1 VVRRVVAGLGIGALV
16 VGGLVVGCESG
27 STDAPVAVSLEGGV
41 QKGPFVL
48 GSSISVS
55 PLNEKANP
63 TGQTFLTQTTNDKGE
78 FAVDSAALG
87 PVSIQG
93 EGFYFDEVKGS
104 LSVSQLT
111 LRALYL
117 VENAGPQN
125 AFLNLITHL
134 TYARVRK
141 LVLGGSTF
149 PAAILQA
156 EKELRS
162 EFAITPADFDPGAQ
176 GIQMNLL
183 GGDTPANRYLLAASA
198 VLLQAAGSDAGLQE
212 LANTIATNLEEA
224 GKLSASS
231 KQKLMAGLLALD
243 AKAVMANLQKRLD
256 DLGSAAVVP
265 DIERVLDTDQDGVV
279 DASCPRTANPQQ
291 DDTDGDTNGDAC
303 DACPMFACADAGQA
317 EVCQFSQPQSPY
329 CYVPCGDT
337 HVVMI
342 QGAPCPGSATCD
354 KEGAFCREA
363 CDPLKPKCPTENA
376 CTFIGDGTLPG
387 GFACVPPYQGPFLTE
402 GKNPGSTLVCGPGLQ
417 MTIHPVDKYPPMT
430 FACRAV
436 CDLTAPGCAAGT
448 CTSFKEL
455 NVGFSNVSDVPDAV
469 GVCIP

>member
-1 VVRRVVAGLGIGALV
+1 MVRRVVAGLGIGALV

-63 TGQTFLTQTTNDKGE
+63 TGQTFLTQTTNYKGE

-156 EKELRS
+156 EK
-162 EFAITPADFDPGAQ
+162 
-176 GIQMNLL
+176 
-183 GGDTPANRYLLAASA
+183 
-198 VLLQAAGSDAGLQE
+198 
-212 LANTIATNLEEA
+212 
-224 GKLSASS
+224 
-231 KQKLMAGLLALD
+231 
-243 AKAVMANLQKRLD
+243 
-256 DLGSAAVVP
+256 
-265 DIERVLDTDQDGVV
+265 
-279 DASCPRTANPQQ
+279 
-291 DDTDGDTNGDAC
+291 
-303 DACPMFACADAGQA
+303 
-317 EVCQFSQPQSPY
+317 
-329 CYVPCGDT
+329 
-337 HVVMI
+337 
-342 QGAPCPGSATCD
+342 
-354 KEGAFCREA
+354 
-363 CDPLKPKCPTENA
+363 
-376 CTFIGDGTLPG
+376 
-387 GFACVPPYQGPFLTE
+387 
-402 GKNPGSTLVCGPGLQ
+402 
-417 MTIHPVDKYPPMT
+417 
-430 FACRAV
+430 
-436 CDLTAPGCAAGT
+436 
-448 CTSFKEL
+448 
-455 NVGFSNVSDVPDAV
+455 
-469 GVCIP
+469 